1 MANSEELAIRELGFY
16 VRNCARGP
24 AAKRLERVLLEKVNR
39 LKGISE
45 DDDDGVDLSSVA
57 RRARLG
63 RELRSILGRF
73 EQVALPGD
81 PAIENISFACRE
93 FGLDCIEAAILLLLM
108 RYERNSELKSFVDE
122 IEARINAAPEIIAIL
137 IGEASRNVDARLGRD
152 SRLVACGL
160 VKLEDEGC
168 RGIGSRRCV
177 RLSWQLRRVMFH
189 DFRSR
194 AAWIAALAGPV
205 LKPELAWDD
214 CAHLGEAADLVRHVL
229 IGAARARAKG
239 INILLHG
246 PVGTGKTE
254 FCKVLAAECGLSLRA
269 AAEADENEND
279 NEPERLERLAS
290 LKLLQRL
297 LGARRNGVILFDEA
311 EDLLEQPGAF
321 FGAKFAGRNGSK
333 VHINRLLEANP
344 VPVLWT
350 CNDVQSIDP
359 AVLRRMT
366 LAVEVKTPG
375 EPARA
380 RIWRRALSLAR
391 LTLDDA
397 AIARLA
403 HRFEAPAA
411 VAANAARAAALAKGG
426 EKEIERALTGVL
438 DLLNVSP
445 RPPGQSDLVF
455 DAAFINCAEDV
466 AALAGRLSRPG
477 APLNWS
483 LCLSGPPGT
492 GKSEYARYIA
502 RRIGIETMHRR
513 ASDLLSMWVGG
524 SEKQIAA
531 AFAEARDKRSMLI
544 IDEADSLL
552 SDRRG
557 AVRSWEVTQVNEMLT
572 WMEQHPF
579 PFVCTTNLAER
590 LDQASLRRFTLKL
603 RFEPLAREQAR
614 RLFEHA
620 FGNSAPPA
628 LPEALTP
635 GDFATVTRR
644 TRLFGAADPAQLAE
658 WLAQEVEARGQS
670 PLRIGFVA

>member
-1 MANSEELAIRELGFY
+1 
-16 VRNCARGP
+16 
-24 AAKRLERVLLEKVNR
+24 
-39 LKGISE
+39 
-45 DDDDGVDLSSVA
+45 
-57 RRARLG
+57 
-63 RELRSILGRF
+63 
-73 EQVALPGD
+73 
-81 PAIENISFACRE
+81 
-93 FGLDCIEAAILLLLM
+93 
-108 RYERNSELKSFVDE
+108 
-122 IEARINAAPEIIAIL
+122 
-137 IGEASRNVDARLGRD
+137 
-152 SRLVACGL
+152 
-160 VKLEDEGC
+160 
-168 RGIGSRRCV
+168 
-177 RLSWQLRRVMFH
+177 MFR

-194 AAWIAALAGPV
+194 SAWIAALAGPV

-214 CAHLGEAADLVRHVL
+214 FAHLGEAADLVRHVL
-229 IGAARARAKG
+229 IGAVRGRAKG
-239 INILLHG
+239 IDILLHG

-254 FCKVLAAECGLSLRA
+254 FCKVLAAECGLSIRA
-269 AAEADENEND
+269 VAEADENEN
-279 NEPERLERLAS
+279 EPERYERLAS

-350 CNDVQSIDP
+350 CNDVQNIDP

-366 LAVEVKTPG
+366 MAIEVKTPG
-375 EPARA
+375 EPARI
-380 RIWRRALSLAR
+380 RIWRRALSFAGV
-391 LTLDDA
+391 TLEDA

-438 DLLNVSP
+438 QLLDVAP
-445 RPPGQSDLVF
+445 QPAKPSDIVF
-455 DAAFINCAEDV
+455 DPAFVNCREDV
-466 AALAGRLSRPG
+466 SALADRLARPG

-492 GKSEYARYIA
+492 DKSEYARYIA
-502 RRIGIETMHRR
+502 RRIGFETMQWR

-531 AFAEARDKRSMLI
+531 AFAEASDKRSMLI

-552 SDRRG
+552 ADRRG

-590 LDQASLRRFTLKL
+590 LDQASLRRFTLKF
-603 RFEPLAREQAR
+603 RFEPLTREQTR

-620 FGNSAPPA
+620 FGMSAPHA
-628 LPEALTP
+628 LPDALTP
-635 GDFATVTRR
+635 GDFATVKRR
-644 TRLFGAADPAQLAE
+644 STLFGATDPAQLAE
-658 WLAQEVEARGQS
+658 WLAQEVEARGLP
-670 PLRIGFVA
+670 PLRIGFAA